1 MPRNANL
8 RAFGPSHNPPQAGT
22 RYAKAVGR
30 VAACLERGGI
40 VKAYN
45 ALDREETSV
54 GGWREAVDR
63 GNRYAVIGK
72 VRFLSTHSLV
82 GAAMYFV
89 DLVGTTRARA
99 AAILTARNLEA

>member
-1 MPRNANL
+1 MLRNL
-8 RAFGPSHNPPQAGT
+8 RAFGPSHNTPKPDT

-45 ALDREETSV
+45 ALDHEETSV
-54 GGWREAVDR
+54 GPYHEAV
-63 GNRYAVIGK
+63 GGSKYAVIGR
-72 VRFLSTHSLV
+72 VRFLSTQSLV

-99 AAILTARNLEA
+99 ASILTARNLEA